1 MNNQNPYMQM
11 TDLTGGANP
20 MVQNTSAQQQMYQQN
35 MSNMGNLA
43 NQALDTKGT
52 QMVQFDN
59 KAMADAL
66 RAGQTPNQPAPVI
79 DKSSP
84 MSPDAFEEM
93 MKQYYGNS
101 YDPNNGNN
109 YNPNYGDM

>member
-11 TDLTGGANP
+11 TDLTGGQNP

-52 QMVQFDN
+52 QMAQFDN

-66 RAGQTPNQPAPVI
+66 RAGQKPQQPAPVT
-79 DKSSP
+79 DNSQ
-84 MSPDAFEEM
+84 MSPDAYQEY
-93 MKQYYGNS
+93 MKQYYGNT
-101 YDPNNGNN
+101 YDPNAGWS
-109 YNPNYGDM
+109 M